1 MSLFGTSGIRG
12 PVGESV
18 TAALAL
24 SVGRAVATEGADR
37 VVLGRDPRATG
48 EWLADAT
55 EAGLRECGADVV
67 GLGLVSTPTLARGVA
82 WNDADAGVMI
92 TASHNP
98 APDNGIKLWNPS
110 GQAYT
115 PDQCHAIEARMA
127 DETYALT
134 PWDRT
139 GRRETDPGATD
150 HHVATLVERTP
161 SLSGLSVV
169 VDVGNGAGGLTARAL
184 SELGAEVRVLNATPD
199 GTFPGRPSE
208 PTAANCEA
216 LSRMVADSDADLGI
230 AHDGD
235 ADRMRAAT
243 ESGRFVPGD
252 VLLALFGRMAAGE
265 GDRIAAP
272 IDTSLAVGETLA
284 TVGASVTRTRVGDV
298 FVAERATE
306 PDVVFG
312 GEPSGAW
319 IWPEETL
326 CPDGPLAA
334 CRLVE
339 LVATE
344 GSFDALVEEIP
355 LPELRRGAAR
365 VEESEKGELMDGV
378 EREVETEYD
387 EEQLTT
393 IDGVHVTF
401 DDGWILIRPSGTEP
415 KVRVTAE
422 AHGSERAEEL
432 FDLAESLVG
441 RPVS

>member
-18 TAALAL
+18 TADLAL
-24 SVGRAVATEGADR
+24 SVGRAVATEGATR
-37 VVLGRDPRATG
+37 VALGRDPRATG
-48 EWLADAT
+48 EWLSGAVA
-55 EAGLRECGADVV
+55 AGLRECGADVV
-67 GLGLVSTPTLARGVA
+67 DLGMVSTPTLARGVA
-82 WNDADAGVMI
+82 WNDADAGVMV

-115 PDQCHAIEARMA
+115 PEQCDRIETRMEDA
-127 DETYALT
+127 TYALS

-139 GRRETDPGATD
+139 GRSEEVPRAVDR
-150 HHVATLVERTP
+150 HVATLVGRTP

-184 SELGAEVRVLNATPD
+184 SDLDADVSVLNATPD

-208 PTAANCEA
+208 PTAENCEV
-216 LSRMVADSDADLGI
+216 LSRVVADSDADLGI

-235 ADRMRAAT
+235 GDRMRAAT

-265 GDRIAAP
+265 GGRVAAP
-272 IDTSLAVGETLA
+272 IDTSLAVDEVLE

-334 CRLVE
+334 CRLAE
-339 LVATE
+339 LIATE
-344 GSFDALVEEIP
+344 GSFDALAGEVP

-365 VEESEKGELMDGV
+365 VEESEKADLMARV
-378 EREVETEYD
+378 EREVEAEYD
-387 EEQLTT
+387 AERLTT

-401 DDGWILIRPSGTEP
+401 DDGWILVRPSGTEP

-422 AHGSERAEEL
+422 AHESERAEEL
-432 FDLAESLVG
+432 LGIAESLVG